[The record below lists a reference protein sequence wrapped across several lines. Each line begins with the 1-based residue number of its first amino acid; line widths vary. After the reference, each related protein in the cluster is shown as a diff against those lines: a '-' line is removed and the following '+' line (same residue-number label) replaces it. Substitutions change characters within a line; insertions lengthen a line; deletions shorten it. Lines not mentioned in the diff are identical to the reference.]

1 MCVRPRFEK
10 DSIFR
15 NTIIVSFPP
24 INYQLFER
32 DRHDLGTWPIFFHAG
47 QLPVSSKDFDRFVGK
62 SVTVQREEETGLGE
76 KPFESISGRGL
87 EIWEERKGESE
98 SSSHRD
104 ESGSFSSGKN
114 SGSNRDARLATRFD
128 IETDS
133 WTRKRERERYR
144 ELEERD
150 ENYEEK
156 RFYSRLFDTAIRK
169 ISRMIFRGW
178 TLKLDD
184 DSQFI
189 VTNKDRRILRAFRSP
204 TIFTRTRDKTRTTC
218 TTFSK
223 LDTELPRDLTSPND
237 RPCRVCGFFFFLFF
251 DRSCMLFDQ
260 TPRVFRGQPDVWE
273 VSRDAVRSNSGWILG
288 T

>member
-114 SGSNRDARLATRFD
+114 SGSNRDARLAMRFD

-133 WTRKRERERYR
+133 WTRKREREI
-144 ELEERD
+144 
-150 ENYEEK
+150 
-156 RFYSRLFDTAIRK
+156 SRVGGTRRKLWRKKILFSFIRHGDTK
-169 ISRMIFRGW
+169 DFQDDISRMNVEIRRRFAIYRYEQRPSYSSSISFSNNFYQDTGQDADHLYNIFETRHRASTW
-178 TLKLDD
+178 LDE
-184 DSQFI
+184 
-189 VTNKDRRILRAFRSP
+189 P
-204 TIFTRTRDKTRTTC
+204 
-218 TTFSK
+218 
-223 LDTELPRDLTSPND
+223 
-237 RPCRVCGFFFFLFF
+237 
-251 DRSCMLFDQ
+251 
-260 TPRVFRGQPDVWE
+260 
-273 VSRDAVRSNSGWILG
+273 
-288 T
+288 

>member
-32 DRHDLGTWPIFFHAG
+32 DRHDFGTWPIFFHAG

-178 TLKLDD
+178 TCSRVVEIGRRFAIYRYEQRPSYSSSISFSNNFYQDTGQDADHLYNIFETRHRASTWLDE
-184 DSQFI
+184 
-189 VTNKDRRILRAFRSP
+189 P
-204 TIFTRTRDKTRTTC
+204 
-218 TTFSK
+218 
-223 LDTELPRDLTSPND
+223 
-237 RPCRVCGFFFFLFF
+237 
-251 DRSCMLFDQ
+251 
-260 TPRVFRGQPDVWE
+260 
-273 VSRDAVRSNSGWILG
+273 
-288 T
+288 

>member
-1 MCVRPRFEK
+1 M
-10 DSIFR
+10 
-15 NTIIVSFPP
+15 
-24 INYQLFER
+24 
-32 DRHDLGTWPIFFHAG
+32 
-47 QLPVSSKDFDRFVGK
+47 
-62 SVTVQREEETGLGE
+62 TVQREEETGLGE

-156 RFYSRLFDTAIRK
+156 RFYSRLFDTK
-169 ISRMIFRGW
+169 DFQDDISRMN
-178 TLKLDD
+178 
-184 DSQFI
+184 
-189 VTNKDRRILRAFRSP
+189 V
-204 TIFTRTRDKTRTTC
+204 
-218 TTFSK
+218 FS
-223 LDTELPRDLTSPND
+223 R
-237 RPCRVCGFFFFLFF
+237 C
-251 DRSCMLFDQ
+251 
-260 TPRVFRGQPDVWE
+260 
-273 VSRDAVRSNSGWILG
+273 
-288 T
+288 